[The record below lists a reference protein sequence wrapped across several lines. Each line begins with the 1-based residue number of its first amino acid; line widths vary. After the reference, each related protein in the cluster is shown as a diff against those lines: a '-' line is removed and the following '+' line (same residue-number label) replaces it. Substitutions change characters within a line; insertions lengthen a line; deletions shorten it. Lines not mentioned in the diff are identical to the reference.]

1 MLFYASRETKW
12 RERFHISIYRLEKEG
27 VVIFLPLIMVNS
39 GPFDHDL
46 TVERGK
52 QQAARCIYCK
62 VGDSEVS
69 RVGHN

>member
-1 MLFYASRETKW
+1 MFFYASKETKW
-12 RERFHISIYRLEKEG
+12 RKGFHISIYRLEKG

-52 QQAARCIYCK
+52 QQVARCIYCK